1 MTLRIGLVG
10 LLLCATTAANA
21 GLSEVIP
28 SVSPPSV
35 THESILETVYGG
47 DFVPNGDDYDDGLAG
62 ITATRFDDSLT
73 PDGMISL
80 LTTGKGEASDRV
92 WNDAYISA
100 SAVWRRAIFTQQF
113 GFDRGNGFELLF
125 DAFGDNEI
133 VTGDASID
141 LTGETWRWVR
151 RDQDGTRAWSS
162 DPALNPDFLDHMVTY
177 QVNGLDRSGVTYLI
191 FIEDLYGPH
200 TSDGGISDRDFDDLV
215 IEIHATP
222 EPASAMLVLA
232 GALIALRRR
241 R

>member
-1 MTLRIGLVG
+1 MTFRIGLAG
-10 LLLCATTAANA
+10 WLLCATTVANA
-21 GLSEVIP
+21 GISDVIP
-28 SVSPPSV
+28 SPTAPIV

-47 DFVPNGDDYDDGLAG
+47 DFVASGDDYNRAG
-62 ITATRFDDSLT
+62 VSATRFDDSLT
-73 PDGMISL
+73 PNGMISL
-80 LTTGKGEASDRV
+80 LSTGKGDASDRV

-100 SAVWRRAIFTQQF
+100 NAVWRRANFTQQF
-113 GFDRGNGFELLF
+113 GFDRGDGFELLF
-125 DAFGDNEI
+125 DVFGDGEN

-151 RDQDGTRAWSS
+151 RDQDGTRPWSS

-177 QVNGLDRSGVTYLI
+177 QVDGLDREGVTFLI

-200 TSDGGISDRDFDDLV
+200 TSEGGFSDRDFDDLV

-222 EPASAMLVLA
+222 EPASAVLLLG
-232 GALIALRRR
+232 GAMIALRRR